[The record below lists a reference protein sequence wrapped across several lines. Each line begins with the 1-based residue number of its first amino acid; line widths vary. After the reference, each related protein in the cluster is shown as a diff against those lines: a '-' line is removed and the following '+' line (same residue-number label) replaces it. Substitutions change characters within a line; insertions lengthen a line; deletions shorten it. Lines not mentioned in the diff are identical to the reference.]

1 MLRRVIDTKEI
12 PMQAPSSHPDI
23 SVPRLRATFD
33 GRVIAPDDA
42 GDRTPWITM
51 IRVREG
57 ETPMEDRWSSTIQ

>member
-1 MLRRVIDTKEI
+1 
-12 PMQAPSSHPDI
+12 
-23 SVPRLRATFD
+23 
-33 GRVIAPDDA
+33 VIAPDDARYDQARSVFYRSFDRHPAVIIRPADA